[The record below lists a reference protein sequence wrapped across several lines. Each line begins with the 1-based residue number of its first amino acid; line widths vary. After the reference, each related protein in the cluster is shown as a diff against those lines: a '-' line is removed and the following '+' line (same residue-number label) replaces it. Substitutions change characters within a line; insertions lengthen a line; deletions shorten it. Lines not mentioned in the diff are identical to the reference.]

1 MTPTTTFAID
11 ATITERG
18 QTTVPAP
25 IRRLLGVSKGAI
37 TFRLMSDGRIVIE
50 PKQEEVHEDPAIGAF
65 LAFLAADIARGNL
78 VATDPGLLDEIDRV
92 TDGVDVDL
100 DAALPDA

>member
-1 MTPTTTFAID
+1 MNPTTTFAID

-37 TFRLMSDGRIVIE
+37 TFRLLSDGRIVIE
-50 PKQEEVHEDPAIGAF
+50 PKADEAHEDPVIGAF

-78 VATDPGLLDEIDRV
+78 VAADPGLLAEIDDL
-92 TDGVDVDL
+92 TDGVEIDL